1 MTDPQ
6 QGAGGRESSLALDAA
21 VAADQ
26 VAAAVDRVSQSLA
39 LTGAH
44 AHLAAALAQVQ
55 QLAGRVRALG
65 GAVPEARET
74 RRELERVRE
83 QVARFQ
89 ILVRMLLAH
98 RTALAQFGA
107 APPETGGYGPAAPG
121 LPAPVC
127 VSLEG

>member
-1 MTDPQ
+1 VSDPLQ
-6 QGAGGRESSLALDAA
+6 RPGGGEHGLALEAA

-26 VAAAVDRVSQSLA
+26 VAAAVERVSQSLA
-39 LTGAH
+39 LTGAD

-55 QLAGRVRALG
+55 RLAGRVRAAG
-65 GAVPEARET
+65 GAVAEAQMT

-83 QVARFQ
+83 QLARFQ

-107 APPETGGYGPAAPG
+107 APPEAAAYGPAVPG